1 MNRFAKS
8 VLLMVLLL
16 ALFGSYRFVSAQET
30 QSPSPI
36 AVNDQ
41 ENVPSEEAPPALA
54 TDHVLMATYLNQF
67 AATTGIPFSGGS
79 LAIDPLTSISCP
91 AAIGKTCTI
100 EAEIYLQAQSNTG
113 GRIALTF
120 ALDGTKLSSPFVGTL
135 TSNFAMF
142 SWPPTART
150 VSRGNHTV
158 QSFLN
163 TDFSGNSGSYN
174 INYRVYVP

>member
-8 VLLMVLLL
+8 ALLMVLLL
-16 ALFGSYRFVSAQET
+16 VLFGSYRFVSAQET

-54 TDHVLMATYLNQF
+54 TDHVLMETYLNQF
-67 AATTGIPFSGGS
+67 AATTGIPFPGGS
-79 LAIDPLTSISCP
+79 LAVDPLTSITCP

-120 ALDGTKLSSPFVGTL
+120 ALDGTKLSSPYVGTL

-163 TDFSGNSGSYN
+163 TDNAGNSGSYN